1 MEETKVI
8 YHIDDE
14 DTPYLVKLPKSP
26 TDVTLSDFKNVLNR
40 PSYKFFFKSMDDD
53 FGVVKEEIS
62 DEEMNL
68 PCFNGRVVAWLVTSD
83 TSSVSD
89 TGRDDQQSVIS
100 GTSDLHPPMPRTVGI
115 GDSRP
120 PSFHHGGQSTAGDF
134 DSEAESTVS
143 SRRGSRRREKH
154 SINRNEVIHGR
165 RRHESDRY
173 ESASV
178 MSSDIETTSY
188 QDSSDD
194 QSSVSRFSS
203 TTEGSQLLRGR
214 HRRRRRRPRMPRVQR
229 CSSFSTIT
237 ESTMSLNIITVTLNM
252 EKVNFLGI
260 SIVGQSNKRGD
271 GGIYVGSI
279 MKGGAVDLD
288 GRIEPGDMLLQVN
301 DVNFENMSNDDA
313 VRVLREMVHKP
324 GPITLTV
331 AKCWD
336 PTPKG
341 YFTLPP
347 SEPVRPIDTSAW
359 VQHTTAMNQFGNPVV
374 QYGKQPNSQSITTM
388 TSTSSSMTS
397 SLPESDI
404 PGYTDIPDGEG
415 LSLSTDMTTVVKAM
429 AAPDSGLDVRDRM
442 WLKITIPNAFIGSD
456 VVDWLYSR
464 VDGFQDRREA
474 RKYACNLLKSGFI
487 RHTVNKITFSEQC
500 YYVFGDLCGNMAA
513 LSIAE
518 HEGDGD
524 TDTLGPLPVH
534 PHGTPWMAVPPS
546 YGYVQMPP
554 YPTAP
559 PAMVDG
565 QTPGYAQSLYS
576 GHSGSQSPHS
586 ASGSSK
592 RSGGNRGEGDNK
604 SSGGSSSGR
613 SGSSKGK
620 DRETRSV
627 EGSIHPPS
635 VTIPAMPG
643 MPVPGGPGLAMIPR
657 PLDQVP
663 DNMTASRNSFRM
675 AMGNPCEFFV
685 DVM

>member
-14 DTPYLVKLPKSP
+14 DTPYLVKLGKHP
-26 TDVTLSDFKNVLNR
+26 DIVTLGDFKNVLNR
-40 PSYKFFFKSMDDD
+40 PTYKFFFKSMDDD

-62 DEEMNL
+62 EDEMRL

-83 TSSVSD
+83 NSSISGSGGGD
-89 TGRDDQQSVIS
+89 LALDQQSILS
-100 GTSDLHPPMPRTVGI
+100 SPSDLHVPVQRTVGI

-120 PSFHHGGQSTAGDF
+120 PSFHPNGGHSTTGDF
-134 DSEAESTVS
+134 DSEVDSTIS
-143 SRRGSRRREKH
+143 SRRGGSKRREKH
-154 SINRNEVIHGR
+154 NSRGNEGGGHP
-165 RRHESDRY
+165 RHRSGPRQPGERFDATST
-173 ESASV
+173 
-178 MSSDIETTSY
+178 MSSDIESTSY
-188 QDSSDD
+188 MDSSDD

-203 TTEGSQLLRGR
+203 TTEGSHLLSGR

-237 ESTMSLNIITVTLNM
+237 ESTMSLNIITITLNM

-271 GGIYVGSI
+271 GGIYVGSV

-301 DVNFENMSNDDA
+301 DVNFENMTNDDA

-341 YFTLPP
+341 YFTLPH
-347 SEPVRPIDTSAW
+347 SDPVRPIDTSAW
-359 VQHTTAMNQFGNPVV
+359 VQHTTAMNQFAAQQVA
-374 QYGKQPNSQSITTM
+374 QYGKPPNSQSLSTM

-397 SLPESDI
+397 SLPESDR
-404 PGYTDIPDGEG
+404 YTELGEG
-415 LSLSTDMTTVVKAM
+415 EPLTLNTDMVTVVKAM
-429 AAPDSGLDVRDRM
+429 AAPDSGLDIRDRM

-464 VDGFQDRREA
+464 VEGFSDRREA
-474 RKYACNLLKSGFI
+474 RKYACNLLKAGYI

-513 LSIAE
+513 LSLTE
-518 HEGDGD
+518 HEGDQ
-524 TDTLGPLPVH
+524 DTLGPLPPQQH
-534 PHGTPWMAVPPS
+534 AIPWMTGGPPAYGYHQMPS
-546 YGYVQMPP
+546 YSQPMPTDP
-554 YPTAP
+554 KN
-559 PAMVDG
+559 V
-565 QTPGYAQSLYS
+565 GYAHSFYS
-576 GHSGSQSPHS
+576 GTSAHSGSQSPHS
-586 ASGSSK
+586 GSGSSK
-592 RSGGNRGEGDNK
+592 RGSERQADEHR
-604 SSGGSSSGR
+604 SSGSGSDR

-620 DRETRSV
+620 GSGQSVRSEV
-627 EGSIHPPS
+627 TAPPL
-635 VTIPAMPG
+635 
-643 MPVPGGPGLAMIPR
+643 VPNAPR

-663 DNMTASRNSFRM
+663 ESIASSRNSFRM
-675 AMGNPCEFFV
+675 AMTNPCEYFV